1 MTINCLEFMENKESK
16 SNKQRTSF
24 SKKTKRKAL
33 LEFAKGKK
41 PQEIVLNDG
50 EIKTTDKKYVAKLL
64 HKWRKEAYQNKEILN
79 LLSHQITQD
88 MIDEEIENLGSDDEE
103 CIGISEKEIEFLK
116 NAMKKNFM
124 L

>member
-1 MTINCLEFMENKESK
+1 MENKESK

>member
-1 MTINCLEFMENKESK
+1 MEDKEPK

-41 PQEIVLNDG
+41 PQEILLNDG
-50 EIKTTDKKYVAKLL
+50 KINTTDKKYVAKLL
-64 HKWRKEAYQNKEILN
+64 YKWRKEVYQNKEILN
-79 LLSHQITQD
+79 LLSHKVTQD
-88 MIDEEIENLGSDDEE
+88 MIDEEVENMGSDDEE
-103 CIGISEKEIEFLK
+103 YMGISEKEIEFLE
-116 NAMKKNFM
+116 NAIKKRFV